1 VADLDARTIRA
12 VSERTFRDDPLRL
25 LRAVRLEGELGFR
38 LEPATE
44 ALVRRDA
51 GLLVQAAGERILA
64 ELRRLTPS
72 GLRRL
77 AELGLLVVLG
87 GAVEPLA
94 RVEANPDVDL
104 HLIAVLGEAIER
116 LPIPRTL
123 ARRARTVAR
132 ASPPGSGDA
141 RAVYRFRTATE
152 PWAVDA
158 LLVHGRPELVRA
170 IELARAADPPEPLLR
185 GDELGVPAGP
195 EVGRLLER
203 IAEERAAGTIAT
215 REEALALV
223 RRLHP

>member
-1 VADLDARTIRA
+1 
-12 VSERTFRDDPLRL
+12 
-25 LRAVRLEGELGFR
+25 
-38 LEPATE
+38 
-44 ALVRRDA
+44 
-51 GLLVQAAGERILA
+51 
-64 ELRRLTPS
+64 
-72 GLRRL
+72 
-77 AELGLLVVLG
+77 
-87 GAVEPLA
+87 
-94 RVEANPDVDL
+94 
-104 HLIAVLGEAIER
+104 
-116 LPIPRTL
+116 
-123 ARRARTVAR
+123 
-132 ASPPGSGDA
+132 
-141 RAVYRFRTATE
+141 VYRYRTATE